1 MEEKSLIAIQKRGG
15 ARLGDKTMVDALA
28 PAVEALKEHA
38 GEGLLEM
45 MKAAEYAAKQGVE
58 NTKQYIAKYGRAK
71 SLLERAIGYQDAGA
85 TSVYLIFQGMREF
98 IEGSMENN

>member
-1 MEEKSLIAIQKRGG
+1 MQRSR
-15 ARLGDKTMVDALA
+15 
-28 PAVEALKEHA
+28 
-38 GEGLLEM
+38 
-45 MKAAEYAAKQGVE
+45 GVE

>member
-1 MEEKSLIAIQKRGG
+1 
-15 ARLGDKTMVDALA
+15 MVDALA
-28 PAVEALKEHA
+28 PAVDALKEHVE
-38 GEGLLEM
+38 EGLLEM
-45 MKAAEYAAKQGVE
+45 MKAAEEAARQGVE

-98 IEGSMENN
+98 IEGSLESN

>member
-1 MEEKSLIAIQKRGG
+1 
-15 ARLGDKTMVDALA
+15 
-28 PAVEALKEHA
+28 
-38 GEGLLEM
+38 